1 MSIRAL
7 CLGVEQRLRNVLA
20 DPDGK
25 KVGYQPS
32 GRPPASAGQTYVSVK
47 FGGYQTVSVTPECDD
62 RQFGVAVILT
72 WKLAYAPQ
80 DRQGRQ
86 ITQEG
91 DAHLLDL
98 ADRVAG
104 WLVGNWDVVT
114 LANGFITGAGATTD
128 GFFETFDKAVCGE
141 VEEKS
146 AEWVGAEDAEN
157 PPTVLGMTI
166 TLSGARRIRVLG
178 TVA

>member
-7 CLGVEQRLRNVLA
+7 CLGVEQRLRNVLGDA
-20 DPDGK
+20 EGR

-47 FGGYQTVSVTPECDD
+47 FAGYRTVSVTPECDD
-62 RQFGVAVILT
+62 RQFDVAVMLT

-86 ITQEG
+86 IAQEG
-91 DAHLLDL
+91 QDYLLDL

-104 WLVGNWDVVT
+104 WLVGNWDVVN
-114 LANGFITGAGATTD
+114 LANGFVTGAWVTTD
-128 GFFETFDKAVCGE
+128 GFVEPFDRAVCGE
-141 VEEKS
+141 VQEMPPD
-146 AEWVGAEDAEN
+146 WVGADDVEH